1 VLDAGQREAF
11 ERELRQLWERGE
23 HDATTARILERYGPE
38 LFGYLVAVARSEAD
52 AADAFSLLSEDL
64 WRGIA
69 GFRWQASVRTWAY
82 VLARNA
88 LRRTLRAPHRRAG
101 WVPLSDA
108 PEILNLAERVR
119 TRTREYLRTDVK
131 DHFAELRRAL
141 DPVDQDL
148 LVLRVSRELSWT
160 EIARVMSADSDPDD
174 EALAREAARLRKRF
188 ERAKRALGELARE
201 RGLTGA

>member
-1 VLDAGQREAF
+1 VLDAGQRETF
-11 ERELRQLWERGE
+11 EQELRLLWERGE
-23 HDATTARILERYGPE
+23 HDTTTARILERYGPE

-64 WRGIA
+64 WRGIG

-108 PEILNLAERVR
+108 PEIYELAERVR
-119 TRTREYLRTDVK
+119 TGTLEYLRTDVK
-131 DHFAELRRAL
+131 DQFAELRRTL
-141 DPVDQDL
+141 DPQDQDL
-148 LVLRVSRELSWT
+148 LILRVGRQMSWN
-160 EIARVMSADSDPDD
+160 EIAQILCAADRPDD

-188 ERAKRALGELARE
+188 ERAKRALSELAKE